1 MNNRR
6 KIVMKTTTSYI
17 INGLTGSARDTRI
30 EKLVNIIMSRGY
42 ASIRN
47 SGETVVINFVNN
59 EYLEKNDNKLLSKFG
74 YFVDKNNKLYV
85 NLDEPRFIIAD
96 NLFNVICKGII
107 STTRAFWEN
116 VLIKG
121 DLNPNTDNADTIG
134 ILMLAISNLC
144 MQGGIKKDRALE
156 YALLHTRPGVASYED
171 EDDEDLKISFVS
183 NTENIE
189 DYSICY
195 EQIDCVSLLIRILG
209 LTYCDKSIADE
220 LEVFDDSSIGDIINN
235 LEELSSV
242 FKKLVEFVGGDT
254 RLENGII
261 NKLDTLITRINKA
274 LENRNM
280 YVIYF

>member
-1 MNNRR
+1 
-6 KIVMKTTTSYI
+6 MKTTTSYI
-17 INGLTGSARDTRI
+17 INGLTGNKRDTRI

-59 EYLEKNDNKLLSKFG
+59 EYLEKNDNKLLDEFG
-74 YFVDKNNKLYV
+74 YFVDKDNKLYV

-96 NLFNVICKGII
+96 NLFNVLCKGIV
-107 STTRAFWEN
+107 STTKGFWEKI
-116 VLIKG
+116 LIKCG
-121 DLNPNTDNADTIG
+121 LNPNTNNADTIG

-144 MQGGIKKDRALE
+144 MQGGIKKDKALE
-156 YALLHTRPGVASYED
+156 YALLHTRPGVAASED

-183 NTENIE
+183 NTEDIE

-195 EQIDCVSLLIRILG
+195 EQIDSLALLIRVLG
-209 LTYCDKSIADE
+209 LTYCDRSIADE
-220 LEVFDDSSIGDIINN
+220 LEILDDSSIGDIINN

-242 FKKLVEFVGGDT
+242 FKKLIGFVGGDT

-261 NKLDTLITRINKA
+261 NKLDTLITKINKT

>member
-17 INGLTGSARDTRI
+17 INGLTGNKRDTRI

-42 ASIRN
+42 SSIRN

-59 EYLEKNDNKLLSKFG
+59 EYLEKNDNKLLDKFG

-96 NLFNVICKGII
+96 NLFNVLCKGII
-107 STTRAFWEN
+107 STTRAFWEK

-121 DLNPNTDNADTIG
+121 GLNPNTDNSDTIG

-144 MQGGIKKDRALE
+144 MQGGIKKDKALE
-156 YALLHTRPGVASYED
+156 YALLHTRPGVAAFED

-183 NTENIE
+183 NTEDIE

-195 EQIDCVSLLIRILG
+195 EQIDSLALLIRVLG
-209 LTYCDKSIADE
+209 LTYCDRSIADE
-220 LEVFDDSSIGDIINN
+220 LEILDDSSIGDIINN

-242 FKKLVEFVGGDT
+242 FKKLIGFVGGDT

-261 NKLDTLITRINKA
+261 NKLDTLITKINKT

>member
-1 MNNRR
+1 
-6 KIVMKTTTSYI
+6 MKTTTSYI
-17 INGLTGSARDTRI
+17 INGLTGSKRDTRI

-59 EYLEKNDNKLLSKFG
+59 AYLEKNDNKLLDKFG

-85 NLDEPRFIIAD
+85 NLDETRFTIAD
-96 NLFNVICKGII
+96 NLFNILCKGIV
-107 STTRAFWEN
+107 STTKGFWEKI
-116 VLIKG
+116 LIKG
-121 DLNPNTDNADTIG
+121 GLNPNTNNADTIG

-144 MQGGIKKDRALE
+144 MQGGIKKDKALE
-156 YALLHTRPGVASYED
+156 YALLHTRPGVATSED

-183 NTENIE
+183 NTEDIE

-195 EQIDCVSLLIRILG
+195 EQIDSLALLIRVLG

-220 LEVFDDSSIGDIINN
+220 LEILDDSSIDDIINN

-242 FKKLVEFVGGDT
+242 FKKLIGFVGGDT

-261 NKLDTLITRINKA
+261 NKLDTLITKINKT

>member
-1 MNNRR
+1 
-6 KIVMKTTTSYI
+6 MKTTTSYI
-17 INGLTGSARDTRI
+17 INGLTGNKRDTRI

-42 ASIRN
+42 SSIRN

-59 EYLEKNDNKLLSKFG
+59 EYLEKNDNKLLDKFG

-96 NLFNVICKGII
+96 NLFNVLCKGII
-107 STTRAFWEN
+107 STTRAFWEK

-121 DLNPNTDNADTIG
+121 GLNPNTDNSDTIG

-144 MQGGIKKDRALE
+144 MQGGIKKDKALE
-156 YALLHTRPGVASYED
+156 YALLHTRPGVAAFED

-183 NTENIE
+183 NTEDIE

-195 EQIDCVSLLIRILG
+195 EQIDSLALLIRVLG
-209 LTYCDKSIADE
+209 LTYCDRSIADE
-220 LEVFDDSSIGDIINN
+220 LEILDDSSIGDIINN

-242 FKKLVEFVGGDT
+242 FKKLIGFVGGDT

-261 NKLDTLITRINKA
+261 NKLDTLITKINKT

>member
-1 MNNRR
+1 
-6 KIVMKTTTSYI
+6 MKTTTSYI
-17 INGLTGSARDTRI
+17 INGLTGSTRDTKI

-42 ASIRN
+42 SSIIN

-59 EYLEKNDNKLLSKFG
+59 EYMEKNDNEPLNKFG
-74 YFVDKNNKLYV
+74 YFVDKNNKLYI
-85 NLDEPRFIIAD
+85 NLESPRFKIAD
-96 NLFNVICKGII
+96 NLFNAICKGII
-107 STTRAFWEN
+107 STTRAFWEKI
-116 VLIKG
+116 LIKG
-121 DLNPNTDNADTIG
+121 GLDPNTDNADTIG

-171 EDDEDLKISFVS
+171 ADADEDLKISFAS
-183 NTENIE
+183 STEDIE

-195 EQIDCVSLLIRILG
+195 EQIDNLALLIRVLG

-220 LEVFDDSSIGDIINN
+220 LEILDDSSIDDIIDS

-242 FKKLVEFVGGDT
+242 FKKLIEFVGGDT

-261 NKLDTLITRINKA
+261 NKLDTLITKINKT

>member
-1 MNNRR
+1 
-6 KIVMKTTTSYI
+6 MKTTTSYI
-17 INGLTGSARDTRI
+17 INGLTGSKRDTRT

-59 EYLEKNDNKLLSKFG
+59 EYLEKNNNKLLDKFG
-74 YFVDKNNKLYV
+74 YFVDKDNKLYV

-96 NLFNVICKGII
+96 NLFNILCKGIG
-107 STTRAFWEN
+107 STTKGFWEKI
-116 VLIKG
+116 LIKG
-121 DLNPNTDNADTIG
+121 GLNPNTNNADTIG

-144 MQGGIKKDRALE
+144 MQGGIKKDKALE
-156 YALLHTRPGVASYED
+156 YALLHTRPGVATSED

-183 NTENIE
+183 NTEDIE

-195 EQIDCVSLLIRILG
+195 EQIDSLALLIRVLG

-220 LEVFDDSSIGDIINN
+220 LEILDDSSIDDIINN

-242 FKKLVEFVGGDT
+242 FKKLIGFVGGDT

-261 NKLDTLITRINKA
+261 NKLDTLITKINKT

>member
-1 MNNRR
+1 MR
-6 KIVMKTTTSYI
+6 TTTSYV
-17 INGLTGSARDTRI
+17 INGLTGSKRDTRI

-96 NLFNVICKGII
+96 NLFSVLCKGII
-107 STTRAFWEN
+107 STTKGFWEKI
-116 VLIKG
+116 LIKG
-121 DLNPNTDNADTIG
+121 GLNPNTNNADTIG

-144 MQGGIKKDRALE
+144 MQGGIKKDKALE
-156 YALLHTRPGVASYED
+156 YALLHTRPGVASCED
-171 EDDEDLKISFVS
+171 EDADEDLKISFAS
-183 NTENIE
+183 STEDIE

-195 EQIDCVSLLIRILG
+195 EQIDSLALLIRVLG
-209 LTYCDKSIADE
+209 LTYCDRSIADE
-220 LEVFDDSSIGDIINN
+220 LEILDDSSIADIIDSI
-235 LEELSSV
+235 EELSSV
-242 FKKLVEFVGGDT
+242 FKKLIEFIGGDT

-261 NKLDTLITRINKA
+261 NKLDTLITKINKA

>member
-1 MNNRR
+1 
-6 KIVMKTTTSYI
+6 MKTTTSYI
-17 INGLTGSARDTRI
+17 INGLTGSKRDTRI

-59 EYLEKNDNKLLSKFG
+59 AYLEKNDNKLLDKFG

-85 NLDEPRFIIAD
+85 NLDETRFTIAD
-96 NLFNVICKGII
+96 NLFSILCKGIV
-107 STTRAFWEN
+107 STTKGFWEKI
-116 VLIKG
+116 LIKG
-121 DLNPNTDNADTIG
+121 GLNPNTNNADTIG

-144 MQGGIKKDRALE
+144 MQGGIKKDKALE
-156 YALLHTRPGVASYED
+156 YALLHTRPGVATSED

-183 NTENIE
+183 NTEDIE

-195 EQIDCVSLLIRILG
+195 EQIDSLALLIRVLG

-220 LEVFDDSSIGDIINN
+220 LEILDDSSIDDIINN

-242 FKKLVEFVGGDT
+242 FKKLIGFVGGDT

-261 NKLDTLITRINKA
+261 NKLDTLITKINKT